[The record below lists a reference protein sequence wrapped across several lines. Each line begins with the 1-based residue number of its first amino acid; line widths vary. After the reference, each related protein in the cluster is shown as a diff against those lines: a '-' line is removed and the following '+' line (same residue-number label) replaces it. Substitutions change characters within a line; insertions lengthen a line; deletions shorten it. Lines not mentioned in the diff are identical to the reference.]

1 MTRLVALSLSLLLL
15 AWGAPAGGAGGAKD
29 GLQGLL
35 WDFQLVP
42 LDGAT
47 PPPFTLESLDGK
59 TVSLGEFRGRPV
71 LVYFW
76 HST

>member
-1 MTRLVALSLSLLLL
+1 MTLLVALSLALLLV
-15 AWGAPAGGAGGAKD
+15 AGGAPTAGAGPAKD
-29 GLQGLL
+29 TLQALL

-47 PPPFTLESLDGK
+47 PPAFTLESLDGK
-59 TVSLGEFRGRPV
+59 AVSLTQFRGRPV

>member
-1 MTRLVALSLSLLLL
+1 MNRLVTLALSLLLL
-15 AWGAPAGGAGGAKD
+15 AGGAPTARAGPAKD
-29 GLQGLL
+29 TLQALL

-59 TVSLGEFRGRPV
+59 TVSLGDFRGRPV

>member
-1 MTRLVALSLSLLLL
+1 MTRVVALSLSLLLL
-15 AWGAPAGGAGGAKD
+15 AGGAGPAKD
-29 GLQGLL
+29 RLQGLL

-47 PPPFTLESLDGK
+47 PPAFTLESLDG
-59 TVSLGEFRGRPV
+59 TRVLLAQFRGRPV
-71 LVYFW
+71 LIYFW

>member
-1 MTRLVALSLSLLLL
+1 MTRIVALSLSLLLL
-15 AWGAPAGGAGGAKD
+15 AWGAGSAKD
-29 GLQGLL
+29 RLQELW

-42 LDGAT
+42 LDGT
-47 PPPFTLESLDGK
+47 SPPAFTLESLDGT
-59 TVSLGEFRGRPV
+59 TVSLAQFRGRPV

>member
-1 MTRLVALSLSLLLL
+1 MRRIVALSFSLLLL
-15 AWGAPAGGAGGAKD
+15 VHAAPTAGAGGAKD

-47 PPPFTLESLDGK
+47 SPALTLESLDG
-59 TVSLGEFRGRPV
+59 TPVSLGELRGRPV